1 MYDSDKKFTFPFD
14 TCEKPNKT
22 GFAQPWSTLVNILM
36 CIMIFYYF
44 LNSNTFYSGL
54 FLISI
59 LCFELVHAFSHAIH
73 IPGLIQHYLTHLFG
87 IFTMLSFAL
96 MLYNYTSVLPD
107 LQYLIIIF
115 IIVIADIYILLKNF
129 GFIYNLLT
137 YFMIFLLTL
146 WIYYPYM
153 SASIKRNLLYIA
165 GLVIIIYMIE
175 YNELMNCNWM
185 MERFQFP
192 YHIFVETTGFVAV
205 YLLCSTFYKI

>member
-36 CIMIFYYF
+36 CVMIFYYF

-59 LCFELVHAFSHAIH
+59 LFFEIMHAFSHSIH
-73 IPGLIQHYLTHLFG
+73 IPGLTQYYLTHVFGLFTIITFG
-87 IFTMLSFAL
+87 F
-96 MLYNYTSVLPD
+96 MLYNYTNVFPKM
-107 LQYLIIIF
+107 QYLIIIF
-115 IIVIADIYILLKNF
+115 IIFIIDIYILFKNF
-129 GFIYNLLT
+129 GFIYNILT
-137 YFMIFLLTL
+137 YFVIFLLTL
-146 WIYYPYM
+146 CVYYPYM
-153 SASIKRNLLYIA
+153 SPSIKRNLLYVA
-165 GLVIIIYMIE
+165 GLTLIIYAIE

-185 MERFQFP
+185 LERFHFP
-192 YHIFVETTGFVAV
+192 YHIFVEMTGFVAI